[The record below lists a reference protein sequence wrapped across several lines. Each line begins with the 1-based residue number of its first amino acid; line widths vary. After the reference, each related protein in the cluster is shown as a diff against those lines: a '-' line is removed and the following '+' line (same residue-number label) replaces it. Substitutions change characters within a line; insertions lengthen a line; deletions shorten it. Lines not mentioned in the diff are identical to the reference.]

1 MKKIVPLLVL
11 VCLLI
16 GIAIIDS
23 CKKEDV
29 IPTLTTTTVTNITV
43 NSGTTGGMISKD
55 GGAAVTARGVC
66 WGTTSSPAISGSHT
80 SDDNGAGSFTS
91 NLTGLTP
98 NTLYHVRAYA
108 TNKVGTAYGNEVTFT
123 TSPIVIPTVT
133 TTAVS
138 SITLTT
144 AVSGGNITSDGN
156 GAITAGGVCWATT
169 ASPTTDNFKTSDATG
184 AGSFTSN
191 LTALLPGTKYY
202 VRAYATNSAGIAYGN
217 ELSFTTNT
225 VVGAPTNVVATPG
238 NAQVTVTFLAPL
250 SDGGSAITGY
260 TVTSNP
266 GSFIGTGSASP
277 ITVTGLTNGTAY
289 TFTVIATNSN
299 GNSSPSI
306 ASNSVIPSTVPGAPI
321 IGTATAGNTQ
331 AVVAFTAP
339 VSNGGSSIIAY
350 TVTSIPGGLTGIG
363 STSPITVTGLT
374 NGTAYTFTVIA
385 TNAKGNSPASS
396 ASNSVTPSSV
406 PGAPTIGTATK
417 GNAQASVTF
426 TAPASN
432 GGSTITGYTVTS
444 NPGSIT
450 GTGSSSPILV
460 TGLTNGTAYTFT
472 VTATNATGTSTPSSA
487 SNQVTPSTI
496 PGVPTIGVAT
506 AGIAQATVA
515 FTAPVSDGGS
525 AITGYTVTSSPGGIT
540 ATGTASPLTV
550 TGLTNAT
557 AYTFTVFAT
566 NANGNSSASSASN
579 TVTPSTV
586 PGAPTIGTATKG
598 NAQASVTFT
607 APASNGG
614 SVITGYTVTSNPG
627 SFTGTGTSSPIT
639 VTGLT
644 NGTVYTF
651 TVIATNAVGN
661 SPASSASNSV
671 TPSTVPGA
679 PTIGAATAGNVQA
692 TVAFTAPPNGG
703 STITGYTVTSSPGSF
718 TATGTGSPLT
728 VTGLTNGIAYTFTV
742 IATNANGNSPAS
754 SASNSVTPLTVP
766 GAPTI
771 GTATKGNAQASVT
784 FTAPASNGGSVI
796 TGYTVTSN
804 PGTITGTGSTSPII
818 VTGLTNGTAY
828 TFTVIATNAAG
839 NSPASSASNSVTPS
853 TVPGSPTIG
862 TAIEGDAQASVT
874 FTAPVSNGGS
884 AITGYTVT
892 SIPGSFTGTGTA
904 SPITVTGL
912 TNGTAYTFTVIATNA
927 NGNSLASS
935 ASNSVRPHT
944 PSTIYDV
951 EGNFYNLVSIGTQ
964 VWMKENLKTSKY
976 NTGASIP
983 TTTTVDLT
991 GETAPK
997 YQWIYNDDNANL
1009 ATYGRLYTFYAIT
1022 DPAGVCP
1029 TGMHVPSDAEWITL
1043 SNFLI
1048 NNGFAFTSGGQDIG
1062 KSMSSTSGW
1071 TTDPTAGNVG
1081 NNQATNNTSGFS
1093 AVPAGFRKSNTSPVV
1108 WNDLGFG
1115 VYFRSSTEDT
1125 PPGSWYYY
1133 LRSNSSLLGRAS
1145 YASFNGYSVRCV
1157 K

>member
-1 MKKIVPLLVL
+1 
-11 VCLLI
+11 
-16 GIAIIDS
+16 
-23 CKKEDV
+23 
-29 IPTLTTTTVTNITV
+29 
-43 NSGTTGGMISKD
+43 
-55 GGAAVTARGVC
+55 
-66 WGTTSSPAISGSHT
+66 
-80 SDDNGAGSFTS
+80 
-91 NLTGLTP
+91 
-98 NTLYHVRAYA
+98 
-108 TNKVGTAYGNEVTFT
+108 
-123 TSPIVIPTVT
+123 
-133 TTAVS
+133 
-138 SITLTT
+138 
-144 AVSGGNITSDGN
+144 
-156 GAITAGGVCWATT
+156 
-169 ASPTTDNFKTSDATG
+169 
-184 AGSFTSN
+184 
-191 LTALLPGTKYY
+191 
-202 VRAYATNSAGIAYGN
+202 
-217 ELSFTTNT
+217 
-225 VVGAPTNVVATPG
+225 
-238 NAQVTVTFLAPL
+238 
-250 SDGGSAITGY
+250 
-260 TVTSNP
+260 
-266 GSFIGTGSASP
+266 
-277 ITVTGLTNGTAY
+277 
-289 TFTVIATNSN
+289 
-299 GNSSPSI
+299 
-306 ASNSVIPSTVPGAPI
+306 
-321 IGTATAGNTQ
+321 
-331 AVVAFTAP
+331 
-339 VSNGGSSIIAY
+339 
-350 TVTSIPGGLTGIG
+350 
-363 STSPITVTGLT
+363 
-374 NGTAYTFTVIA
+374 
-385 TNAKGNSPASS
+385 
-396 ASNSVTPSSV
+396 
-406 PGAPTIGTATK
+406 
-417 GNAQASVTF
+417 
-426 TAPASN
+426 
-432 GGSTITGYTVTS
+432 
-444 NPGSIT
+444 
-450 GTGSSSPILV
+450 
-460 TGLTNGTAYTFT
+460 
-472 VTATNATGTSTPSSA
+472 
-487 SNQVTPSTI
+487 
-496 PGVPTIGVAT
+496 
-506 AGIAQATVA
+506 
-515 FTAPVSDGGS
+515 
-525 AITGYTVTSSPGGIT
+525 
-540 ATGTASPLTV
+540 
-550 TGLTNAT
+550 
-557 AYTFTVFAT
+557 
-566 NANGNSSASSASN
+566 
-579 TVTPSTV
+579 
-586 PGAPTIGTATKG
+586 
-598 NAQASVTFT
+598 
-607 APASNGG
+607 
-614 SVITGYTVTSNPG
+614 
-627 SFTGTGTSSPIT
+627 
-639 VTGLT
+639 
-644 NGTVYTF
+644 
-651 TVIATNAVGN
+651 
-661 SPASSASNSV
+661 
-671 TPSTVPGA
+671 
-679 PTIGAATAGNVQA
+679 
-692 TVAFTAPPNGG
+692 
-703 STITGYTVTSSPGSF
+703 
-718 TATGTGSPLT
+718 
-728 VTGLTNGIAYTFTV
+728 
-742 IATNANGNSPAS
+742 
-754 SASNSVTPLTVP
+754 
-766 GAPTI
+766 
-771 GTATKGNAQASVT
+771 VT

>member
-639 VTGLT
+639 VTGIT

-651 TVIATNAVGN
+651 TVIATNAVGT

-742 IATNANGNSPAS
+742 IATNAN
-754 SASNSVTPLTVP
+754 
-766 GAPTI
+766 
-771 GTATKGNAQASVT
+771 
-784 FTAPASNGGSVI
+784 
-796 TGYTVTSN
+796 
-804 PGTITGTGSTSPII
+804 
-818 VTGLTNGTAY
+818 
-828 TFTVIATNAAG
+828 G